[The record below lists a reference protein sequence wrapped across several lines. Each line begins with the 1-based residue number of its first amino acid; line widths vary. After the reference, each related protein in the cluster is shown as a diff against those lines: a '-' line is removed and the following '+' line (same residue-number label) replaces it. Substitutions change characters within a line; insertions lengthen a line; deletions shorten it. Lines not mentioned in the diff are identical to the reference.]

1 MILDKQLELNDAQ
14 EKTAQA
20 TTDSDNIIDMT
31 VAGDA
36 GVSLWLIIRIVTAV
50 TSGGAGTVQFK
61 AIHDSAVG
69 FGASPVTF
77 FDSGA
82 LAKGTMVAGYTVV
95 KMRLPANM
103 GRFMKITT
111 TIATADLTA
120 GAWDSFLTETPD
132 HKSNYSN

>member
-1 MILDKQLELNDAQ
+1 MYLDQQLIMSDAQ
-14 EKTAQA
+14 EETAIA
-20 TTDSDNIIDMT
+20 THDSTNIIDMT

-36 GVSLWLIIRIVTAV
+36 GVSLYLIIRIVTTV
-50 TSGGAGTVQFK
+50 TSDGAATVQYK

-82 LAKGTMVAGYTVV
+82 IGKATLVAGYTIV

-103 GRFMKITT
+103 GRFLKITD
-111 TIATADLTA
+111 TIGTAVLTA
-120 GAWDSFLTETPD
+120 GAWDAFLTPDPD